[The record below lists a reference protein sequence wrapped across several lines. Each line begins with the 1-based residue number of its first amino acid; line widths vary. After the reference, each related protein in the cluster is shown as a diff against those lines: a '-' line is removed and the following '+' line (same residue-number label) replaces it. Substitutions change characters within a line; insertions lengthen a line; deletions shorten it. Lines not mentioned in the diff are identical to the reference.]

1 MNGEVT
7 VREAMTPEFVG
18 VSEGDKVV
26 EAAALL
32 LDEDTPGAVVLRG
45 NEPVGML
52 TARDILGWLVDRDD
66 TADATV
72 TDGMRDGVPTIAANR
87 SIDDAAAEMFSRSTS
102 QLLVVN
108 EQGELQGVLTR
119 SDIVAATTLAPA
131 TEPVES
137 VQRESERSE
146 TVRTDAETVGEAAG
160 DGGFSDQGICER
172 CGALAAS
179 LATVNGE
186 LLCGD
191 CRDV

>member
-18 VSEGDKVV
+18 VSEGDDIV
-26 EAAALL
+26 AAAELL
-32 LDEDTPGAVVLRG
+32 LEEDTPGAVVLRG

-52 TARDILGWLVDRDD
+52 TARDVLGWLVDWGD

-72 TDGMRDGVPTIAANR
+72 SDGMRDGVPTISANR

-102 QLLVVN
+102 QLVVVD
-108 EQGELQGVLTR
+108 EQGEIQGVLSR
-119 SDIVAATTLAPA
+119 SDIVAATTLAPS
-131 TEPVES
+131 TDTVET
-137 VQRESERSE
+137 VQRESERAE
-146 TVRTDAETVGEAAG
+146 TVRNDTESVGDAAG

-172 CGALAAS
+172 CGTLAAS

-186 LLCGD
+186 LLCTD

>member
-18 VSEGDKVV
+18 ISEGDDII

-32 LDEDTPGAVVLRG
+32 LEEETPGAVVLRG

-52 TARDILGWLVDRDD
+52 TAKDILGWLVDRED

-72 TDGMRDGVPTIAANR
+72 QEGMRDGVPTISANR
-87 SIDDAAAEMFSRSTS
+87 SVDDAAAEMFSRSTS

-119 SDIVAATTLAPA
+119 SDIVASTTLAPA
-131 TEPVES
+131 NDTVEA
-137 VQRESERSE
+137 VQRESERAE
-146 TVRTDAETVGEAAG
+146 TVRTDAETVGEPTG